1 MRSDFLIT
9 LIGNGSDYWIFMEIQ
24 VKENSNC
31 YTSKTQQRLLHELAG
46 IRLIN
51 DHFFLTGGTALS
63 VFYLYHRTSEDLDFF
78 TINYNN
84 IANISDTLRRIYH
97 DNLSLIQSSPMFLSC
112 LINGVKVD
120 FVIDPMSETNAP
132 YNYILK
138 TGKTLKLDL
147 IDNISSNKLTAMVSR
162 FEIKDIIDFYFISK
176 DFWNHSEK
184 IFMECYERARKK
196 EALLDDP
203 AAAAYQLEQSLAFA
217 KSKKDTLTPVMK
229 QHIEWENL
237 ESVITDYIQ
246 MIYKLQHW
254 HE

>member
-1 MRSDFLIT
+1 M
-9 LIGNGSDYWIFMEIQ
+9 GIQ
-24 VKENSNC
+24 AKENSNC
-31 YTSKTQQRLLHELAG
+31 YVSKTQQRLLHELAG

-51 DHFFLTGGTALS
+51 DHFFLPGGTALS

-78 TINYNN
+78 TINYADLGN
-84 IANISDTLRRIYH
+84 IIDTLRRTYPY
-97 DNLSLIQSSPMFLSC
+97 NLSLMQSSPMFLSY

-120 FVIDPMSETNAP
+120 FVIDPMSETTEP
-132 YNYILK
+132 YDCTLK
-138 TGKTLKLDL
+138 AGKTLKLDL

-162 FEIKDIIDFYFISK
+162 FEIKDIVDFYFISK

-217 KSKKDTLTPVMK
+217 KSKKDTLAPVMK

-237 ESVITDYIQ
+237 ESVIADYIQ
-246 MIYKLQHW
+246 MIYNLQQW

>member
-1 MRSDFLIT
+1 MRRFKFYIVL
-9 LIGNGSDYWIFMEIQ
+9 

-31 YTSKTQQRLLHELAG
+31 YTSKTQQRLLHELAE

-63 VFYLYHRTSEDLDFF
+63 VFYLHHRASEDLDFF
-78 TINYNN
+78 TISYTDLPNM
-84 IANISDTLRRIYH
+84 SDTLRRIYH
-97 DNLSLIQSSPMFLSC
+97 ENLSLIQSSPMFLSY

-120 FVIDPMSETNAP
+120 FVIDPMSETNEP
-132 YNYILK
+132 YKYILK
-138 TGKTLKLDL
+138 TGTTLRLDL

-162 FEIKDIIDFYFISK
+162 FEIKDIVDFYYISK
-176 DFWNHSEK
+176 EFWNHSEK
-184 IFMECYERARKK
+184 IFMECYERARRK

-217 KSKKDTLTPVMK
+217 KSKKDTLAPVMR
-229 QHIEWENL
+229 QHIEWGDL

-246 MIYKLQHW
+246 IIYKLQQW
-254 HE
+254 HD

>member
-1 MRSDFLIT
+1 
-9 LIGNGSDYWIFMEIQ
+9 MEIQ
-24 VKENSNC
+24 IKEDSNC
-31 YTSKTQQRLLHELAG
+31 YASKTQQRLLHELAG

-78 TINYNN
+78 TINYADL
-84 IANISDTLRRIYH
+84 ANVSDTLRRTYQ
-97 DNLSLIQSSPMFLSC
+97 DNLILIQSSPMFLSY
-112 LINGVKVD
+112 LINDVKVD
-120 FVIDPMSETNAP
+120 FVIDPMSETNEP
-132 YNYILK
+132 YDYTLK
-138 TGKTLKLDL
+138 TGRTLKLDL

-162 FEIKDIIDFYFISK
+162 FEIKDIVDFYYISK
-176 DFWNHSEK
+176 AFWNHSKK

-217 KSKKDTLTPVMK
+217 MSRKDALAPVMK
-229 QHIEWENL
+229 QPIEWDNS
-237 ESVITDYIQ
+237 ESVITDYIHLA
-246 MIYKLQHW
+246 YNLQQW

>member
-1 MRSDFLIT
+1 MRSDFPRT
-9 LIGNGSDYWIFMEIQ
+9 LIGNGSDYWMFMEIQ
-24 VKENSNC
+24 VKENTSC
-31 YTSKTQQRLLHELAG
+31 YASKAQERLLHELAG

-78 TINYNN
+78 TINYAGL
-84 IANISDTLRRIYH
+84 ANVSDTLRRTYQ
-97 DNLSLIQSSPMFLSC
+97 DNLSLIQSSLTFLSY

-120 FVIDPMSETNAP
+120 FVIDPMSETNKP
-132 YNYILK
+132 YDYTLK

-162 FEIKDIIDFYFISK
+162 FEIKDIVDFYYISK
-176 DFWNHSEK
+176 TFWNHSKK
-184 IFMECYERARKK
+184 IFLECYERARKK

-217 KSKKDTLTPVMK
+217 KSKKDVLTPVMK
-229 QHIEWENL
+229 QYIEWDNL
-237 ESVITDYIQ
+237 ESIITDYIHLT
-246 MIYKLQHW
+246 YNLQEW
-254 HE
+254 YE

>member
-1 MRSDFLIT
+1 
-9 LIGNGSDYWIFMEIQ
+9 MEIR

-31 YTSKTQQRLLHELAG
+31 YASKTQQSLLYELAG

-51 DHFFLTGGTALS
+51 NHFFLTGGTALS
-63 VFYLYHRTSEDLDFF
+63 VFYLFHRTSEDLDFF
-78 TINYNN
+78 TINYAEL
-84 IANISDTLRRIYH
+84 ANVSDMLRRTYQ
-97 DNLSLIQSSPMFLSC
+97 DNLSIIQSSPMFLSC

-120 FVIDPMSETNAP
+120 FVIDPMSETNEP
-132 YNYILK
+132 YDYTLK

-162 FEIKDIIDFYFISK
+162 FEIKDMIDFYFISK
-176 DFWNHSEK
+176 AFWNHSK
-184 IFMECYERARKK
+184 TIFMECYERARKK

-217 KSKKDTLTPVMK
+217 KSKKDTLAPVMK
-229 QHIEWENL
+229 QHIEWANL
-237 ESVITDYIQ
+237 ESVITDYIHLTYDFQ
-246 MIYKLQHW
+246 KW

>member
-1 MRSDFLIT
+1 
-9 LIGNGSDYWIFMEIQ
+9 MEIPA
-24 VKENSNC
+24 KENSNC
-31 YTSKTQQRLLHELAG
+31 YTSKTQQRLLYDLAE
-46 IRLIN
+46 IRLIGN
-51 DHFFLTGGTALS
+51 HFFLTGGTALS

-78 TINYNN
+78 TINYTKLVNV
-84 IANISDTLRRIYH
+84 SDTLRRIYH
-97 DNLSLIQSSPMFLSC
+97 DKLSLIQSSPMFLSY

-120 FVIDPMSETNAP
+120 FVIDPLSETNEP
-132 YNYILK
+132 YDYTLK

-147 IDNISSNKLTAMVSR
+147 IDNIASNKLTAMVSR
-162 FEIKDIIDFYFISK
+162 FEIKDMVDFYYISK
-176 DFWNHSEK
+176 KFWNHSEK
-184 IFMECYERARKK
+184 IFMECYKRARGK

-217 KSKKDTLTPVMK
+217 KSKKDTLAPMMK

-246 MIYKLQHW
+246 IIYKLQQW

>member
-1 MRSDFLIT
+1 
-9 LIGNGSDYWIFMEIQ
+9 MEIPI
-24 VKENSNC
+24 KENSDC
-31 YTSKTQQRLLHELAG
+31 YSSKAQQRLLYELAE

-63 VFYLYHRTSEDLDFF
+63 VFYLHHRVSEDLDFF
-78 TINYNN
+78 TISYTDL
-84 IANISDTLRRIYH
+84 AYVSDTLRRTYH
-97 DNLSLIQSSPMFLSC
+97 ENLSLMQSSPMFLSY
-112 LINGVKVD
+112 LINSVKVD
-120 FVIDPMSETNAP
+120 FVIDPMSETNDP

-138 TGKTLKLDL
+138 TGEKLKLDL

-162 FEIKDIIDFYFISK
+162 FEIKDIIDFYYISK
-176 DFWNHSEK
+176 KFWNHSEE
-184 IFMECYERARKK
+184 IFMECYKRARRK

-217 KSKKDTLTPVMK
+217 KSKKDTLAPVMRTP
-229 QHIEWENL
+229 IEWDNL

-246 MIYKLQHW
+246 AIYKLQEW